1 MIFEKLNDAQVAKLA
16 KQLVR
21 DFGVEG
27 VIFTSQNIIKKYNED
42 TEDQVNLRYTY
53 NKLIKYIDENY

>member
-1 MIFEKLNDAQVAKLA
+1 MMFEKLNDAQVAKLA

-27 VIFTSQNIIKKYNED
+27 TIFTSQNIIKKYNED